1 MAWIA
6 FAVCFLIGLY
16 LVARWF
22 VNAQPADVFRAL
34 RWLAVVIVVVGIVAI
49 AISGRWNL
57 LWALSFP
64 ALPLLM
70 RWRAMRSMQRN
81 ARGPRRGQQS
91 QVKTRFLRMTL
102 DHDSGDMDGEVREGR
117 FAGKTLSMLKL
128 GELIELWRECAR
140 EDEQSRSVL
149 ESFLDREH
157 PEWRD
162 VVGEGASAGADDRS
176 DRKGESPWT
185 RNTMGDDEARE
196 ILGVGEN
203 ATHHEIEQAYRRE
216 MKRAHPDQGGSDWMA
231 AKVNQARDV
240 LLNR

>member
-6 FAVCFLIGLY
+6 FGVCFLVGLY

-22 VNAQPADVFRAL
+22 VKAQPADVFRAV
-34 RWLAVVIVVVGIVAI
+34 RWLAVVTVVVGIVAI

-91 QVKTRFLRMTL
+91 QVETRFLRMTL
-102 DHDSGDMDGEVREGR
+102 DHDSGDMDGEIREGR
-117 FAGKTLSMLKL
+117 FAGRSLSALKL

-140 EDEQSRSVL
+140 EDDQSRSVL
-149 ESFLDREH
+149 ESYLDRAQ

-162 VVGEGASAGADDRS
+162 VVGEGASAGTGERT
-176 DRKGESPWT
+176 DRKSESPWT
-185 RNTMGDDEARE
+185 RNSMSDDEARQ
-196 ILGVGEN
+196 ILGVSEN
-203 ATHHEIEQAYRRE
+203 ASDQEIEQAFRNE

>member
-6 FAVCFLIGLY
+6 FAVCFLVGLY

-22 VNAQPADVFRAL
+22 VNAQPGDVFRAL
-34 RWLAVVIVVVGIVAI
+34 RWLAIVIVVVGIVAI
-49 AISGRWNL
+49 ALSGRWNL

-81 ARGPRRGQQS
+81 ARGPKRGQQS
-91 QVKTRFLRMTL
+91 QVDTRFLRMTL

-117 FAGKTLSMLKL
+117 FAGKSLSAMKL

-149 ESFLDREH
+149 ESYLDRAQ

-162 VVGEGASAGADDRS
+162 VVGEGASAGADERT
-176 DRKGESPWT
+176 DRKRESPWT
-185 RNTMGDDEARE
+185 RNAMSVDEAPGG
-196 ILGVGEN
+196 LGECVR
-203 ATHHEIEQAYRRE
+203 TRD
-216 MKRAHPDQGGSDWMA
+216 RAGLSA
-231 AKVNQARDV
+231 
-240 LLNR
+240 

>member
-6 FAVCFLIGLY
+6 FGFCFLLGLY
-16 LVARWF
+16 LVGRWF

-34 RWLAVVIVVVGIVAI
+34 RWVAGGIVVFGLIAI

-64 ALPLLM
+64 VFPLLM
-70 RWRAMRSMQRN
+70 RWRAIRSMQKN
-81 ARGPRRGQQS
+81 ARGPSSGQAS
-91 QVKTRFLRMTL
+91 EIDTRYLRMTL
-102 DHDSGDMDGEVREGR
+102 DHDTGDMDGTVREGA
-117 FAGKTLSMLKL
+117 FSGLILSDMKL

-149 ESFLDREH
+149 ESYLDRAQ

-162 VVGEGASAGADDRS
+162 VVGEAAAGGSER
-176 DRKGESPWT
+176 RTGNPESPWT
-185 RNTMGDDEARE
+185 RDGMSVDEARE
-196 ILGVGEN
+196 ILGVSPG
-203 ATHHEIEQAYRRE
+203 ASDLDIEAAYRQE

-231 AKVNQARDV
+231 AKVNQAKDA
-240 LLNR
+240 LLSR